1 MRISD
6 GSSDVCSSDLFRE
19 LLHRNGGSH
28 RRSRRDDAVDGPPGA
43 EVRAVTWLEQVE
55 AAPYRHGF
63 LAVARRIDV
72 LNRHKPRLGR
82 SLRPL
87 DDAVRFA
94 QEPSVTFAP
103 ATLARV
109 EVGAKTGSG
118 ADAGAREPDRPTRI
132 STFFFGLFGPHGPL
146 PLHLT
151 EYARDR
157 LRNADDPTFAR
168 FADIFHHRMLSLF
181 YRAWAD
187 SRPTVQFDRP
197 ESARFATY
205 VGALTGRGMPS
216 LRERDAMPDL
226 AKLHFAGRLDRKR
239 TRLKS
244 SH

>member
-94 QEPSVTFAP
+94 QADRKGV
-103 ATLARV
+103 V
-109 EVGAKTGSG
+109 EGK
-118 ADAGAREPDRPTRI
+118 
-132 STFFFGLFGPHGPL
+132 
-146 PLHLT
+146 
-151 EYARDR
+151 
-157 LRNADDPTFAR
+157 
-168 FADIFHHRMLSLF
+168 
-181 YRAWAD
+181 
-187 SRPTVQFDRP
+187 
-197 ESARFATY
+197 
-205 VGALTGRGMPS
+205 RG
-216 LRERDAMPDL
+216 
-226 AKLHFAGRLDRKR
+226 AGR
-239 TRLKS
+239 
-244 SH
+244 